1 MIYGLDVHKLNVIYK
16 NIDELIEEYGVEE
29 VESVLNEYIQKKK
42 PKICD
47 SCICKTCAI
56 AEVNGGAPG
65 CGDCYKCSNS
75 GNYEYHCNSC
85 NEYYNTDEPK
95 GMSIGY
101 ICCKKM
107 EEESENNN

>member
-1 MIYGLDVHKLNVIYK
+1 MIQGFDVHKLNVIYK
-16 NIDELIEEYGVEE
+16 NIDELIENYGIEE
-29 VESVLNEYIQKKK
+29 VKLILNRYIHQRE
-42 PKICD
+42 PKVCD
-47 SCICKTCAI
+47 NCICKTCAI

-101 ICCKKM
+101 ICRKKM
-107 EEESENNN
+107 EGENEHDN